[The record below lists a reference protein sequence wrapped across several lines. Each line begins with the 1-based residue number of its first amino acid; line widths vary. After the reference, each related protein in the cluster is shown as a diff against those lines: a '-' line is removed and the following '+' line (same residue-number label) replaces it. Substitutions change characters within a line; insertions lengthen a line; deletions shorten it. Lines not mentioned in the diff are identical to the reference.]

1 MLGPT
6 LRQKRAE
13 ADLGLFETGLVIKPR
28 SQTPGLAVKNQ
39 RKTREKKFWK
49 FLKLQC
55 LLT

>member
-39 RKTREKKFWK
+39 RKTREKKF
-49 FLKLQC
+49 
-55 LLT
+55 